1 VRGGRE
7 KIYSRIVRDALFFR
21 FVIFVAGQRRRRRR
35 CGKDS
40 GVNIVRSDHPHLT
53 VCVCVESLE
62 ERLVSNLCVYR
73 HQGSIYCLLCLSVW
87 IGLWPHLPHIP
98 SGEKKKAQHSTMHTH
113 THNQNTYNNIRVE
126 KRKPKKNKY
135 TQQQSRNE
143 KQNKTP
149 FFLFLVFPDECSRFY
164 FPSKRI
170 IRNYIFSL
178 WFLFLFCF
186 GLTPVMI
193 LSLWG
198 FFFWIST
205 KHADPLCTQHTHDD
219 SFFYIVSDYYCCLAY
234 LFIVRSSSVL
244 GIFFFSF
251 LMVRQDRMLHCHYSQ
266 KGKYNNQQMS
276 FEELLFANNWIYI
289 SQRLTHTLL
298 IISNSI
304 YRRGMYSGTVA
315 AYVIILNCLSLPFR
329 LGEKPNKRKP
339 DKTV

>member
-1 VRGGRE
+1 MNVLG
-7 KIYSRIVRDALFFR
+7 F
-21 FVIFVAGQRRRRRR
+21 IFPRKELLEIISFP
-35 CGKDS
+35 CDS
-40 GVNIVRSDHPHLT
+40 
-53 VCVCVESLE
+53 
-62 ERLVSNLCVYR
+62 
-73 HQGSIYCLLCLSVW
+73 
-87 IGLWPHLPHIP
+87 
-98 SGEKKKAQHSTMHTH
+98 
-113 THNQNTYNNIRVE
+113 
-126 KRKPKKNKY
+126 
-135 TQQQSRNE
+135 
-143 KQNKTP
+143 
-149 FFLFLVFPDECSRFY
+149 FFY
-164 FPSKRI
+164 FVLVWLRWWYYP
-170 IRNYIFSL
+170 
-178 WFLFLFCF
+178 CEA
-186 GLTPVMI
+186 
-193 LSLWG
+193 